1 MANNK
6 KRGSEKTPYQS
17 KTFTL
22 ELYPEWEQ
30 IATILQYIQTNYN
43 YAWIVH
49 DKDTYDDPD
58 KDNFGNLKKKH
69 IHAFIECGGRR
80 VKTSVQKEFA
90 IIGVESRFV
99 DTCNKRAMLR
109 YLTHKDNPEK
119 YQYDVNDIQTNIKD
133 DIENAYA
140 DEMTSDK
147 AFYVLNQWIKKQ
159 SGIVNQSAVNDYAYE
174 NNLLGGLRK
183 FGSQINNARIEHN
196 RQYDEDR
203 VLEGRAEVKAIEI
216 ARSRD
221 NKTKEM
227 FQLLDKFGVIKTTM
241 PNEKGVMIPVTIALR
256 KPENEPENEPER
268 HQEAIW
274 EGLPRKE

>member
-1 MANNK
+1 MANK
-6 KRGSEKTPYQS
+6 KKSVSAKTLNRAI
-17 KTFTL
+17 TFTL

-30 IATILQYIQTNYN
+30 ISTVLNYIETNFD
-43 YAWIVH
+43 YAWIQH
-49 DKDTYDDPD
+49 DKDIHEEGE
-58 KDNFGNLKKKH
+58 NQGELKKPH
-69 IHAFIECGGRR
+69 IHAVIKCRARR
-80 VKTSVQKEFA
+80 MLSSVKNEFA
-90 IIGVESRFV
+90 IQGVPTNLIN
-99 DTCNKRAMLR
+99 TCNKRAMLR
-109 YLTHKDNPEK
+109 YLTHIDNPEK
-119 YQYDVNDIQTNIKD
+119 AQYERNLIHTNMPDEIDLAYTD
-133 DIENAYA
+133 DI
-140 DEMTSDK
+140 TSDK
-147 AFYVLNQWIKKQ
+147 AFYVLNQWIRKQ
-159 SGIVNQSAVNDYAYE
+159 EGIVYQGAVNDYAYE

-221 NKTKEM
+221 NKTKEL
-227 FQLLDKFGVIKTTM
+227 FKLLDEFGAIKTEM

-256 KPENEPENEPER
+256 KPENEPENEPKT